1 MQTCKQ
7 LLSKTTFNSSLK
19 FLKAENLLFAYKARC
34 MPLCGGLFPITIS
47 HMYRIRS
54 SEERVWSCL
63 AVGGIIIRPRTHQW
77 RAIDL
82 TWIRSIL
89 DISSHKQPHGTG
101 FMEYTVMLILI
112 LRLMKVLLD
121 EERLLLL
128 LTLHLHASFLMF
140 LSETAK
146 TGLEDL

>member
-1 MQTCKQ
+1 
-7 LLSKTTFNSSLK
+7 
-19 FLKAENLLFAYKARC
+19 
-34 MPLCGGLFPITIS
+34 
-47 HMYRIRS
+47 
-54 SEERVWSCL
+54 
-63 AVGGIIIRPRTHQW
+63 
-77 RAIDL
+77 
-82 TWIRSIL
+82 
-89 DISSHKQPHGTG
+89 
-101 FMEYTVMLILI
+101 MEYTVMLILI